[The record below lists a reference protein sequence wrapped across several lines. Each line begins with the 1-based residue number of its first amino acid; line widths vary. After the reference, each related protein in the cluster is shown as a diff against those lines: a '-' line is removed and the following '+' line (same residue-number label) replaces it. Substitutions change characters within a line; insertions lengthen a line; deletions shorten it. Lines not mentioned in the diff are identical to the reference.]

1 MKSGLHLALMLSMIL
16 GALLIVA
23 ACAPVAVLPPG
34 GQTPTVSVF
43 LPGIEQP
50 GIAISPL
57 QPAMAITETASL
69 APTVAVLPTETPQP
83 AVVGP
88 TWQWVSSAFK
98 DGTLLA
104 PADPSRYTFQLLPD
118 GNALV
123 QADCNFGTA
132 TYQETAAG
140 FSFGP
145 IGTTKMACPAD
156 SLDSEFLGQLRNIE
170 RYDIDDDGLKIFLL
184 DEAGD
189 MQFRTV
195 EAEPLEEASTTPVPS
210 VAPPTLAPTPTLP
223 PSTVAPAPTLPAP
236 TVAPTPTLPAPT
248 VAPTPTLPAPT
259 VAPAPTLPAPT
270 VAPAPTS
277 PIQPTPQPVQE
288 ASLEGTSWV
297 LRNLWVDGQA
307 ISPVRDTIVTLEV
320 AADGS
325 HISGSAG
332 CNLYRAMLAT
342 DAAGL
347 TVTAPAL
354 MTRKAC
360 AANVMV
366 QEVEFIDA
374 LLLAR
379 TYAVSEDELA
389 LFASNNEPLM
399 VLVRR

>member
-1 MKSGLHLALMLSMIL
+1 MKSGLRLALTLSVIL
-16 GALLIVA
+16 GALVIVA
-23 ACAPVAVLPPG
+23 ACVPVAVVPPG
-34 GQTPTVSVF
+34 SQTPTVSVF

-50 GIAISPL
+50 GIATSPL
-57 QPAMAITETASL
+57 QPATAITETTPL
-69 APTVAVLPTETPQP
+69 APTEAVPPTETPRP
-83 AVVGP
+83 TVVGP
-88 TWQWVSSAFK
+88 IWQWETSAFK

-156 SLDSEFLGQLRNIE
+156 SLDSEFLGQLRNVE
-170 RYDIDDDGLKIFLL
+170 RYDIDDEGLTIFLL
-184 DEAGD
+184 EEAGD
-189 MQFRTV
+189 MRFRAV
-195 EAEPLEEASTTPVPS
+195 EAAPLEAASTTPVPS
-210 VAPPTLAPTPTLP
+210 VAPPTLAPAPTMP
-223 PSTVAPAPTLPAP
+223 VPTVAPPTLAPTPTAPAP
-236 TVAPTPTLPAPT
+236 TVAPPTL
-248 VAPTPTLPAPT
+248 
-259 VAPAPTLPAPT
+259 APAPTMPAPT
-270 VAPAPTS
+270 APV
-277 PIQPTPQPVQE
+277 QPTPQPVQ
-288 ASLEGTSWV
+288 AALLEGTSWV

-307 ISPVRDTIVTLEV
+307 MSSVQDTVVTLEV

-332 CNLYRAMLAT
+332 CNLYRAMLTT
-342 DAAGL
+342 DAGSV

-374 LLLAR
+374 LLRTR
-379 TYAVSEDELA
+379 TYAVGGDELA
-389 LFASNNEPLM
+389 LFASDNEPLM
-399 VLVRR
+399 VLVGR